1 MRIDLD
7 LRRLRSGDEA
17 LAAELFAMM
26 AEVFETP
33 NEPLGEAY
41 LARLLAR
48 PDFWALAAL
57 EAGKPIGGVTAHELL
72 MTRSEARELFVYDV
86 AVRVDRQRRGVGR
99 ALFTMLR
106 AAAAREHITTMFV
119 PVDNED
125 EHALDFYRA
134 IGGEPSPVTFFTFE
148 A

>member
-1 MRIDLD
+1 ME
-7 LRRLRSGDEA
+7 LRRLRAGDETLARA
-17 LAAELFAMM
+17 LFSMM

-33 NEPLGEAY
+33 GEPLGEPY

-48 PDFWALAAL
+48 PDFWAFAAM
-57 EAGKPIGGVTAHELL
+57 EAGAPIGGLTAHELL
-72 MTRSEARELFVYDV
+72 MTRSESRELFVYDL

-99 ALFTMLR
+99 ALFAALR
-106 AAAAREHITTMFV
+106 AAAEREHISTVFV
-119 PVDNED
+119 PAENED
-125 EHALDFYRA
+125 EHALEFYRA